1 MVGQKRKRRWG
12 WVALAL
18 TASAGSPAGAEEP
31 KVTLDA
37 KGFSLRA
44 GSNDEFEFHLGGRLH
59 ADFGSGGSRAVS
71 REFPDSADFR
81 RVWIEPKIIFDK
93 KLIFN
98 LQYDPTSASTPINN
112 LFVSYKGFSP
122 FILTGGNFKEP
133 FSLEQLQSNNDT
145 TFMERSLA
153 DTFTPSRNTGFAVAG
168 RGEWWSLSAGV
179 FGGNIN
185 STVDKGG
192 IAGTARATIAPILT
206 ETEVLHLGVAGSYR
220 SLNRAGP
227 EQSFSSRPES
237 FLFRTS
243 LVDTGK
249 ITDGRSVG
257 RVGLEAAYAN
267 GPFRIQSEFMTV
279 DVDRDFERSA
289 VTFNG
294 GYVYGAW
301 VINGKGPKY
310 SLDADDATEI
320 GVFKRVEPESGQRV
334 SRGGSGVFEF
344 AARYS
349 AVELTSRNIRGG
361 YQQDV
366 TAGLNWYPEP
376 FIRIMANYVHAWADP
391 TAAKVTGR
399 ATQADIGQVRL
410 QIAF

>member
-1 MVGQKRKRRWG
+1 MMGRERGDVSRL
-12 WVALAL
+12 VLALAL
-18 TASAGSPAGAEEP
+18 ALASSPAWADDP
-31 KVTLDA
+31 KVTLDE

-44 GSNDEFEFHLGGRLH
+44 GSNNEFEFHLGGRLH

-81 RVWIEPKIIFDK
+81 RVWIEPKLIFDK
-93 KLIFN
+93 NLIFN
-98 LQYDPTSASTPINN
+98 LQYDPTSVTTPINN

-122 FILTGGNFKEP
+122 LILTGGNFKEP

-168 RGEWWSLSAGV
+168 RGEWWTLSLGA

-192 IAGTARATIAPILT
+192 LAGTARATIAPILT
-206 ETEVLHLGVAGSYR
+206 DTEVLHFGVAGSYR
-220 SLNRAGP
+220 SLDQAGP
-227 EQSFSSRPES
+227 EPSFSSRPES

-249 ITDGRSVG
+249 IADGRSVG

-279 DVDRDFERSA
+279 EVDRDGGRGG

-294 GYVYGAW
+294 GYVHGAW
-301 VINGKGPKY
+301 VINGKAAKY

-334 SRGGSGVFEF
+334 SRGGSGVFEL

-349 AVELTSRNIRGG
+349 AVELSSRNVRGG

-366 TAGLNWYPEP
+366 TAGLNWHPEP
-376 FIRIMANYVHAWADP
+376 FIRIMANYVHAWTDP